1 MLDFNMTKAT
11 YGALSGLPAIP
22 NIFASPIGG
31 AIVDKFGADKCC
43 VIYMQLWWCWVVLLL
58 L

>member
-1 MLDFNMTKAT
+1 MTKAT

-22 NIFASPIGG
+22 NTFASPIGG

-43 VIYMQLWWCWVVLLL
+43 VIYAALVLLGSAFASL
-58 L
+58 AVPW